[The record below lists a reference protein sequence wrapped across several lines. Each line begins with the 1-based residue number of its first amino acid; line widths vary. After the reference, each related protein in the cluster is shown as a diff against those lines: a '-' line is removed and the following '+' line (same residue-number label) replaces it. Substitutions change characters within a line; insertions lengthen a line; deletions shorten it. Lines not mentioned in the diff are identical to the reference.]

1 MEILGKPNQTL
12 RGHIQDCLTVCD
24 EIIARR
30 ETFLRQLCQ
39 RYGWNWQEVKQALRF
54 AVWCHDIGK
63 ASDEWQDYIRDKG
76 SRITHALPA
85 FGIGLWARQPRSFPH
100 HSPIYA
106 SLLAV
111 LAHHGQLHKDAF
123 REDKFRWQNA
133 TLPIDYINA
142 HFDIFRQQERDFK
155 LKTWQSHTLPLK
167 GSCQFVKKLK
177 TAIDENRSLQFKVLY
192 SLMLNILTTSDA
204 YASKNAPYGGSPENP
219 REHNLIRKKLS
230 SIENEFPF
238 YNNTLLTELPFVPK
252 DSEPNEMQCKI
263 VQQDSERII
272 LNAGCGEGKTAAAL
286 LLAQKLLK
294 ENRIDR
300 IIFTLPT
307 KFTANNLNRD
317 LTDKYEIPKEIVGIT
332 HGDASEFLRQ
342 RLHETENQ
350 QREQEVDEDEIHNLI
365 MAQVFENSIYAK
377 PITISTVDHLI
388 MSLYH
393 GYKFADR
400 AFSNVASSLV
410 VFDEVHYYEK
420 HTMGAIAETMRR
432 LTELQIPHLVM
443 TATIPGA
450 VHTELDKLVI
460 NQPYRFQRAPAVIQG
475 TNNPKTPFE
484 IEQLTDTLIDEDDR
498 SVSDELLELIQ
509 QNIDRRQI
517 IFVNQVARAKK
528 IYQTLADA
536 GITENVICYHSGFIS
551 KHRNEKEK
559 IIRTLFK
566 TPEKRKAAE
575 VEALECRDFYN
586 TKPCILV
593 STQVSELSLDI
604 SADVM
609 YSEIAP
615 IDSIVQRGGR
625 LHRKGGSPQQ
635 NDYVHRMYI
644 APPYK
649 SENACLPY
657 ELDILQRS
665 WKALGQHYTFQNACD
680 WVNKVYPDSPSLMHA
695 ELLEA
700 IDTDLVFGKKPQDN
714 WGDDIEEEGRVVIR
728 KKNYQTYDVVPYEFA
743 EIVEEDYR
751 KYKTH
756 YLSISERVFHIARK
770 NERILSREGIQK
782 LANRQVCCQV
792 TDALARCE
800 ASQKLTNRQGKAPE
814 TKIPFKAIKS
824 RYKFEVG
831 LELDEEAIPNL
842 L

>member
-1 MEILGKPNQTL
+1 MEILGKSNQTL
-12 RGHIQDCLTVCD
+12 HGHIQDCLTVCD

-39 RYGWNWQEVKQALRF
+39 KYDWNWQEVKQALRF
-54 AVWCHDIGK
+54 AVWCHDVGK

-76 SRITHALPA
+76 SRITHALPS
-85 FGIGLWARQPRSFPH
+85 FGIGLMTSSMPKSFENNPL
-100 HSPIYA
+100 YA
-106 SLLAV
+106 AMLAV

-123 REDKFRWQNA
+123 REDNFRWQNV
-133 TLPIDYINA
+133 TLPIDYINR
-142 HFDIFRQQERDFK
+142 HFEFFRHQEPSLP
-155 LKTWQSHTLPLK
+155 LKTWQSDTLSLGRICAPIR
-167 GSCQFVKKLK
+167 KLK
-177 TAIDENRSLQFKVLY
+177 EVIRGQEKLQFKILY
-192 SLMLNILTTSDA
+192 SLMLNVLTTSDG
-204 YASKNAPYGGSPENP
+204 YASGNAPDGGTPKNP
-219 REHNLIRKKLS
+219 MGTNLTREELS
-230 SIENEFPF
+230 RVQNKFPF
-238 YNNTLLTELPFVPK
+238 FNNAPLKELAFVPK
-252 DSEPNEMQCKI
+252 DSEPNKMQCEI
-263 VQQDSERII
+263 VQQDSGRII

-286 LLAQKLLK
+286 LFAQKLLK

-317 LTDKYEIPKEIVGIT
+317 LTDKYAIPEELVGIT

-342 RLHETENQ
+342 RMQETESQ
-350 QREQEVDEDEIHNLI
+350 HREQEIDEDEIHNLI

-432 LTELQIPHLVM
+432 LTELQVPHLVM
-443 TATIPGA
+443 TATIPCA
-450 VHTELDKLVI
+450 VRKELDDLVLK
-460 NQPYRFQRAPAVIQG
+460 QPYRFQRAPAVIQD
-475 TNNPKTPFE
+475 TSNPKTPFE
-484 IEQLTDTLIDEDDR
+484 IERLTETLIDENDN

-528 IYQTLADA
+528 IYQTLADS
-536 GITENVICYHSGFIS
+536 GITENLICYHSGFIS

-559 IIRTLFK
+559 IIRALFK
-566 TPEKRKAAE
+566 SPKDREETDIS
-575 VEALECRDFYN
+575 ALECRDFHN
-586 TKPCILV
+586 TEPCILV

-625 LHRKGGSPQQ
+625 LHRKGEYPHNNG
-635 NDYVHRMYI
+635 YIHRMYI
-644 APPYK
+644 APPYED
-649 SENACLPY
+649 ENACLPY
-657 ELDILQRS
+657 DQEILQCS
-665 WKALGQHYTFQNACD
+665 WNVVGQRYTFQNACK
-680 WVNKVYPDSPSLMHA
+680 WVNAVYPETTSLMHA

-700 IDTDLVFGKKPQDN
+700 INTDIVFGKKPQDN
-714 WGDDIEEEGRVVIR
+714 WGDDTEEEGRVVIR
-728 KKNYQTYDVVPYEFA
+728 KKNYQTYDVVPYKFA
-743 EIVEEDYR
+743 ETVEQDYR
-751 KYKTH
+751 NYKTH
-756 YLSISERVFHIARK
+756 YLSISESVFHRARV
-770 NERILSREGIQK
+770 NEKILSRE
-782 LANRQVCCQV
+782 A
-792 TDALARCE
+792 T
-800 ASQKLTNRQGKAPE
+800 QKLTNRQGRTRE
-814 TKIPFKAIKS
+814 IKIRFEAIKS
-824 RYKFEVG
+824 RYTFKVG
-831 LELDEEAIPNL
+831 LELDEDAIPNIL
-842 L
+842 

>member
-1 MEILGKPNQTL
+1 MEILGKTNQTL

-30 ETFLRQLCQ
+30 ETFLRQFCQ
-39 RYGWNWQEVKQALRF
+39 KFGWSWKEVKQALRF
-54 AVWCHDIGK
+54 AVWCHDVGK

-76 SRITHALPA
+76 SRRITHALPS
-85 FGIGLWARQPRSFPH
+85 FGVGLMTLQPLRFPNDN
-100 HSPIYA
+100 PIYA

-123 REDKFRWQNA
+123 REDNFRWSNA
-133 TLPIDYINA
+133 TLPVDYINA
-142 HFDIFRQQERDFK
+142 HFDFFRQQERGFK
-155 LKTWQSHTLPLK
+155 LKTWQSRTLPLK
-167 GSCQFVKKLK
+167 ESCQFVKKLK

-192 SLMLNILTTSDA
+192 SLMLNILTTSDG
-204 YASKNAPYGGSPENP
+204 YASGNAPDGGTPENP
-219 REHNLIRKKLS
+219 MGTNLAPEELS
-230 SIENEFPF
+230 NIKNQFPF
-238 YNNTLLTELPFVPK
+238 YSTELLRDHSFV
-252 DSEPNEMQCKI
+252 STPNDMQQGI
-263 VQQDSERII
+263 INQDSERII

-286 LLAQKLLK
+286 LFAQKLLR

-307 KFTANNLNRD
+307 KFTANNLSKD
-317 LTDKYEIPKEIVGIT
+317 LEEKYAIPEELVGIT
-332 HGDASEFLRQ
+332 HGDAAEFLRQ
-342 RLHETENQ
+342 RA
-350 QREQEVDEDEIHNLI
+350 QEGNDDDIDEDEIHNLI

-443 TATIPGA
+443 TATIPHV
-450 VHTELDKLVI
+450 VHAELDKLVT
-460 NQPYRFQRAPAVIQG
+460 NQPYRFQRALAVIQG
-475 TNNPKTPFE
+475 TSNPKTPFE
-484 IEQLTDTLIDEDDR
+484 IERLTETLIDENAK
-498 SVSDELLELIQ
+498 SVSHELLELVE

-517 IFVNQVARAKK
+517 IFVNQVARAKQ
-528 IYQTLADA
+528 IYQTLADS
-536 GITENVICYHSGFIS
+536 GITENLICYHSGFIS

-559 IIRTLFK
+559 IVRALFK
-566 TPEKRKAAE
+566 KPEDRTE
-575 VEALECRDFYN
+575 SDISALECRDFN
-586 TKPCILV
+586 NIEPCILV

-625 LHRKGGSPQQ
+625 LHRKGESPIQ
-635 NDYVHRMYI
+635 DGYVHRMYI
-644 APPYK
+644 APPY
-649 SENACLPY
+649 ENEKACLPY
-657 ELDILQRS
+657 EPDILQRS
-665 WKALGQHYTFQNACD
+665 WEVFTECYTFQNACD
-680 WVNKVYPDSPSLMHA
+680 WVNIVYPESTSLMHA
-695 ELLEA
+695 ELSEA

-714 WGDDIEEEGRVVIR
+714 YGEDTEEEGRVVIR

-743 EIVEEDYR
+743 GIVEEDYR
-751 KYKTH
+751 NYKAH
-756 YLSISERVFHIARK
+756 HLSISERVFHIARVK
-770 NERILSREGIQK
+770 EKILSRE
-782 LANRQVCCQV
+782 A
-792 TDALARCE
+792 T
-800 ASQKLTNRQGKAPE
+800 QKLTNRQGRTRE
-814 TKIPFKAIKS
+814 IKIRFKAIKS
-824 RYKFEVG
+824 RYTFKVG
-831 LELDEEAIPNL
+831 LELDEDAIPNIL
-842 L
+842 